1 MPNSRLDMHRKKTF
15 EEIQEAKLSMS
26 DLKKKDRFPIYL
38 LLDNIRSLHNV
49 GAIFRTADAC
59 LVNKVY
65 LCGITGCPP
74 RKEIEKTALGAT
86 EIVPWEY
93 FSSGIILIKKLKEDG
108 IKIIGLELAEGSAN
122 FQEFNYTFPCCFVMG
137 HEVDGI
143 SDDIFKLLDDV
154 VEIPMYGRANSLNVA
169 TACGILL
176 YEAVRSF
183 KRK

>member
-1 MPNSRLDMHRKKTF
+1 MLRKRTF
-15 EEIQEAKLSMS
+15 EEIQSLKPSAK
-26 DLKKKDRFPIYL
+26 DLKKKERFPIYI

-59 LVNKVY
+59 LVSKIY
-65 LCGITGCPP
+65 LCGITGYPP

-93 FSSGIILIKKLKEDG
+93 APSSTETINKLKKEG
-108 IKIIGLELAEGSAN
+108 VKIIGLELAEGGSH
-122 FQEFNYTFPCCFVMG
+122 FQKFDYPFPCCLVLG
-137 HEVDGI
+137 HEVEGI
-143 SDDIFKLLDDV
+143 SQEVFDLLDEA

-176 YEAVRSF
+176 YEVV
-183 KRK
+183 KQINK

>member
-1 MPNSRLDMHRKKTF
+1 MQRKRTF
-15 EEIQEAKLSMS
+15 EEIQASKPSIS
-26 DLKKKDRFPIYL
+26 DLKVKDRFPIYL

-59 LVNKVY
+59 LVSKIY
-65 LCGITGCPP
+65 ICGITGHPP

-93 FSSGIILIKKLKEDG
+93 APSSVLQIKKLKDEG
-108 IKIIGLELAEGSAN
+108 IKIIGLELAEGSSD
-122 FQEFNYTFPCCFVMG
+122 FQQFTYPFPCCFVLG

-143 SDDIFKLLDDV
+143 GEEVFNLLDHV
-154 VEIPMYGRANSLNVA
+154 VEIPMYGRANSLNVS

-176 YEAVRSF
+176 YEAVRGLL
-183 KRK
+183 KK